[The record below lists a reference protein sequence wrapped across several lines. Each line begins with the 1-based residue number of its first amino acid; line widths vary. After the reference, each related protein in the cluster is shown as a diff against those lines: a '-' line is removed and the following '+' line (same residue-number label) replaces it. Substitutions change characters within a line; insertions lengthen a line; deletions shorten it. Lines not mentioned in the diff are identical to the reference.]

1 MNKVYACSDLH
12 GMYNLW
18 AQIRDY
24 CDETDTIY
32 FLGDAADR
40 GPDGVHIIQELLRD
54 SRVKYLK
61 GNHEDMLVTCISE
74 YLMGQLNHL
83 SWWSGNGG
91 SPTYNTLI
99 KMSDIELEIFIRKI
113 DKLPRSEWYESP
125 AGHRVFLTHAGTDL
139 AYTEDELRMYFGRQD
154 AYLWDRKH
162 FGTNRPLGEEWK
174 NVFQVHGHT
183 PVINDRFVFFEY
195 NKGAKI
201 ETVFYDDHKYCID
214 MGAFATCK
222 AALIDLDTFETKY
235 FYDEISKKE
244 SIYE

>member
-18 AQIRDY
+18 AQIRDF

-40 GPDGVHIIQELLRD
+40 GPDGIRIMQELLQD

-61 GNHEDMLVTCISE
+61 GNHEDMLVTCMSE
-74 YLMGQLNHL
+74 YLMGQSNNL
-83 SWWSGNGG
+83 SWWIGNGG
-91 SPTYNTLI
+91 SLTYDTLI
-99 KMSDIELEIFIRKI
+99 KMSDTELEIFIKKI
-113 DKLPRSEWYESP
+113 DSLPRSEWYESP

-139 AYTEDELRMYFGRQD
+139 EFTEWELHTFFGRKE

-162 FGTNRPLGEEWK
+162 FGSGRPEGEEWK

-183 PVINDRFVFFEY
+183 PVQTERMIWRLKNP
-195 NKGAKI
+195 ATP
-201 ETVFYDDHKYCID
+201 ETIFYDEHKYNID
-214 MGAFATCK
+214 MGAIWSCK

-235 FYDEISKKE
+235 FYDMETFKE
-244 SIYE
+244 TCI